1 MAPNKGSLDDMP
13 RATFDYIYHHLF
25 LPHQLPGADDASPKS
40 EASLL
45 DFIHQ
50 SLERFLPRRQDEKAV
65 KAGISMI
72 DFLRK
77 SRNPQGHLKE
87 AGVKEVLQ
95 ELLAGGGHFRFCTTQ
110 TAH

>member
-1 MAPNKGSLDDMP
+1 MP